1 MDEIRSV
8 NIGGLRFSD
17 EPDGRSS
24 TGEVWWFLAE
34 IAVVGLEARTRV
46 SLADHPEEKPLAP
59 FFYDLAK
66 DWRGWK
72 GKRVWSAYEGGLRLS
87 CSHDGLGHILI
98 VTELREAYSRTWE
111 VRVDLVVEAGQLDAI
126 ARDVE
131 RFFETSSR
139 RRLP

>member
-8 NIGGLRFSD
+8 EFGGLRFSD

-24 TGEVWWFLAE
+24 KGDVWWFRAE
-34 IAVVGLEARTRV
+34 IAIVGLEARTRV

-72 GKRVWSAYEGGLRLS
+72 GRRVWAAYEGGLTLS
-87 CSHDGLGHILI
+87 CAHDGSGHILME
-98 VTELREAYSRTWE
+98 TELRELARDWE
-111 VRVDLVVEAGQLDAI
+111 VRVALGLEAGQLDSV
-126 ARDVE
+126 ARRVE
-131 RFFETSSR
+131 RFFAPDLAH
-139 RRLP
+139 RLP